1 MVWICCLDSIQR
13 RCCLTVEANPMTRRR
28 NSTTRI
34 PLKEENRTRIE
45 ENFIGTLH
53 IRIQSALLFFLIFFL
68 SKKI

>member
-1 MVWICCLDSIQR
+1 
-13 RCCLTVEANPMTRRR
+13 VEANPMTRRR